1 MNLAPLDTQI
11 DPIDRDE
18 AAELLVRPF
27 VSRIVSSMSLHQRC
41 IYKSAIRRVAP
52 EPQAEKAAC
61 KFNVFSRV
69 AASMRTYFSKFH
81 EGFHRFCSAE
91 S

>member
-18 AAELLVRPF
+18 AAELMVKAF

-52 EPQAEKAAC
+52 EPAEKAAC

-81 EGFHRFCSAE
+81 EGFS
-91 S
+91 

>member
-18 AAELLVRPF
+18 AAELLGEAF

-52 EPQAEKAAC
+52 ESSQGRE
-61 KFNVFSRV
+61 SRV
-69 AASMRTYFSKFH
+69 
-81 EGFHRFCSAE
+81 
-91 S
+91 